1 MTLSAPRIFRL
12 AAGDLED
19 RLAAVLALPAAS
31 RFEVETTPLGGNAW
45 NTASVLRHRIH
56 FADGRAPVECVE
68 KKLRKVLGVGAFEP
82 VMQAWVAQS
91 QGEGQRLRTPH
102 LGVIDTPRATFL
114 YSQNVSGAH
123 AHLARM
129 APEAGAGIAE
139 GEAASAHAL
148 HAAPP
153 AGAWRLDFFRPWTL
167 RRPRY
172 HLEPALR
179 RAEAGPQREVPRLVR
194 AMQPRLRQMAREAQA
209 SPSCSSHLDLI
220 SKNLIVNERGLHLI
234 DWGEGR
240 IGRHGFDAGSY
251 LHRLLRA
258 NEMQVF
264 EAARAAFLQ
273 SYFAHL
279 PADVDAA
286 QVRRNMLFF
295 LALRTACHFLRPD
308 VLRSDAP
315 GVEAKLAW
323 LHAQIEP
330 SAG

>member
-1 MTLSAPRIFRL
+1 MTPSAPRIFRL
-12 AAGDLED
+12 AAGDLRA
-19 RLAAVLALPAAS
+19 RLAAVLALPAGGG
-31 RFEVETTPLGGNAW
+31 FEVQTTALGGNAW
-45 NTASVLRHRIH
+45 NTASVQCHRIR
-56 FADGRAPVECVE
+56 FTDGRAPLECVE
-68 KKLRKVLGVGAFEP
+68 KKLRKVLAVGAFEP
-82 VMQAWVAQS
+82 VMQAWVAQL
-91 QGEGQRLRTPH
+91 QREGQRLRTPH

-139 GEAASAHAL
+139 SEAASASAL
-148 HAAPP
+148 CAAPP

-167 RRPRY
+167 QRPRY
-172 HLEPALR
+172 HLGRALR
-179 RAEAGPQREVPRLVR
+179 RADDGHKEVARLVR
-194 AMQPRLRQMAREAQA
+194 AMQPHLQRMAREAQA
-209 SPSCSSHLDLI
+209 SPPCSSHLDLI

-240 IGRHGFDAGSY
+240 IGRYGFDAGSY

-258 NEMQVF
+258 NEMRVF
-264 EAARAAFLQ
+264 EAARATFLQ

-279 PADVDAA
+279 PADVDAR

-308 VLRSDAP
+308 VLRADAS
-315 GVEAKLAW
+315 GVGDKLAW
-323 LHAQIEP
+323 LRAQIDP